1 MRELARLLIL
11 VAVLCSGAV
20 GAKEKEIGFHL
31 PTYPQTDEKL
41 GVTQYYLFY
50 YAFEQLSPE
59 AKGNCNFS
67 YHPDGQLYIH
77 GEDHEVDK
85 CTIAFGAALHALS
98 GGQLT
103 PETFKESKEAY
114 LNYLKDEGHEEHL
127 SVANEIE
134 YQTAVSNVQSL
145 FPLPIM
151 MQSMLPDMV
160 HWDGGP
166 KVDGSVE
173 LIDASPELYYAL
185 ELSQEDKD
193 HISKLITQL
202 GDLGWFALWKDRKE
216 MRKLGKK
223 IKPVHPLRF
232 MGHILSDN
240 HLKKRMPKIMGDFF
254 KKKSFLYGETE
265 EEGFGQRMSRELQQ
279 GNMMQYVPG
288 FAEQVGVSKESIFI
302 YFKTHNWEGLIRH
315 LM

>member
-1 MRELARLLIL
+1 MKELGRLLIL
-11 VAVLCSGAV
+11 VVTLCGGML
-20 GAKEKEIGFHL
+20 GAKDKEVGFHL

-50 YAFEQLSPE
+50 YAFQQLGEE
-59 AKGNCNFS
+59 AKGNCSFS

-85 CTIAFGAALHALS
+85 CTIAFGTELYSLI

-103 PETFKESKEAY
+103 PEAFEESKKAY

-127 SVANEIE
+127 SIADQID
-134 YQTAVSNVQSL
+134 YDHALASVQSL

-160 HWDGGP
+160 HWEEGAQ
-166 KVDGSVE
+166 VDGSVE

-185 ELSQEDKD
+185 ELSQEDRD

-202 GDLGWFALWKDRKE
+202 GDLGWFALWRDRKE

-232 MGHILSDN
+232 MGHIMGDS
-240 HLKKRMPKIMGDFF
+240 HLKKKMPKIMGDYF
-254 KKKSFLYGETE
+254 KKKSFLYGEAD
-265 EEGFGQRMSRELQQ
+265 EEGFGQRMSRELQH

-288 FAEQVGVSKESIFI
+288 FAEQVGVSKESILI